1 MLRHLS
7 LVSMIGLGFAGLY
20 NHSYEPNADW
30 KRDHVN
36 MIMEHFAIKDIAA
49 GEEIV
54 INYGEE
60 NICFDVK

>member
-1 MLRHLS
+1 
-7 LVSMIGLGFAGLY
+7 
-20 NHSYEPNADW
+20 
-30 KRDHVN
+30 